1 MSNCDLCNQ
10 EVDERQL
17 TDQCDHY
24 LCLSCDGKYSD
35 EELFAILAQIEELNE
50 MFNRRARS

>member
-35 EELFAILAQIEELNE
+35 EELNE
-50 MFNRRARS
+50 MFDRRAKS